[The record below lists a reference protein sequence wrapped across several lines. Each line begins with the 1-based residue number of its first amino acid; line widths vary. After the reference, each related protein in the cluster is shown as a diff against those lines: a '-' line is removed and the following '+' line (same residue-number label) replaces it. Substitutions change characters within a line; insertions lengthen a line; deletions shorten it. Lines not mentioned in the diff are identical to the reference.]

1 MTLFLWESNRG
12 VYVGQL
18 HSSTMKRSDRPI
30 LTTHAGRLDGPPE
43 LTKLSRDV
51 MAGRVAGEQ
60 GTVGSAVTTRALS
73 CLAIAACVFTAAA
86 CSSQV
91 ANQAEKTT
99 GVTVFEGARLI
110 TGDGSAPIEDSAFIV
125 QDSRFFGVGRRGEVQ
140 VPAGAA
146 RVDLTGKTV
155 MPAKVDVHG
164 HLGYE
169 NVVAGTTSKENYTRE
184 NLIDHLERYAY
195 LGFSAVISIADLVE
209 REIMPGDHLNVFQAP
224 RDPKMPKT
232 GRFPWGDV
240 PFRMQEEV
248 VPNAA
253 LFRTAGPGMS
263 WPGAGAG
270 GHPSRNDVMYPVTT
284 EEEARRA
291 VQDYVK
297 NKIAFVKIWVDTRD
311 GKLKTLTP
319 PLYRAIIDE
328 ASKHNVPVAA
338 HTVTLA
344 DAKELYKA
352 GLVGATH
359 IPVRGGELPDE
370 ELLAIIRER
379 VAKSDRP
386 IWFNEPGNLV
396 ALGPQAW
403 DDPLLWE
410 MLPREQVM
418 AQQGDDFKRMTPK
431 VVERARQTTRET
443 GEAAKALIGAG
454 MKLVY
459 GSDNGSAGRGFGWY
473 EQLKFENWVTM
484 GFTPAEA
491 IVMATRD
498 SAAVGQFNTGMVAA
512 GKSADF
518 IVLDANPLENIANTR
533 RINRV
538 YLRGQEVDRAGLR
551 ARWQARWKPTTT
563 Q

>member
-1 MTLFLWESNRG
+1 MRLVKTTCSSLLI
-12 VYVGQL
+12 VG
-18 HSSTMKRSDRPI
+18 
-30 LTTHAGRLDGPPE
+30 
-43 LTKLSRDV
+43 
-51 MAGRVAGEQ
+51 
-60 GTVGSAVTTRALS
+60 
-73 CLAIAACVFTAAA
+73 CLLLAAA

-91 ANQAEKTT
+91 ERQAPGPT

-110 TGDGSAPIEDSAFIV
+110 VGDGSPPIENSVFIV
-125 QDSRFFGVGRRGEVQ
+125 EKNQFTQVGRQGEAS

-169 NVVAGTTSKENYTRE
+169 NVVAGTTSKENFTRE
-184 NLIDHLERYAY
+184 NLIDHLQRYAY
-195 LGFSAVISIADLVE
+195 LGFSAVVSIADLAE
-209 REIMPGDHLNVFQAP
+209 REIMPGDHLNLFQAP

-232 GRFPWGDV
+232 GRFPWGDL
-240 PFRMQEEV
+240 PLRMQEEII
-248 VPNAA
+248 PNAA

-297 NKIAFVKIWVDTRD
+297 NKVECVKIWVDDRE
-311 GKLKTLTP
+311 GKLKTLSP
-319 PLYRAIIDE
+319 SLYRAIIDE
-328 ASKHNVPVAA
+328 AQKHGVPVAA
-338 HTVTLA
+338 HTVKLA

-359 IPVRGGELPDE
+359 IPVRGGERPDA
-370 ELLAIIRER
+370 ELIAIIKER

-386 IWFNEPGNLV
+386 IWFNESGNLV

-410 MLPREQVM
+410 MLPRQQVQE
-418 AQQGDDFKRMTPK
+418 QQGAALKRMTPEA
-431 VVERARQTTRET
+431 VESARQSSKAT
-443 GEAAKALIGAG
+443 GDDAKKLIEAG

-484 GFTPAEA
+484 GFTPADA

-498 SAAVGQFNTGMVAA
+498 GAEVARINTGMVAA

-518 IVLDANPLENIANTR
+518 IVLDENPLENISNTR
-533 RINRV
+533 RINKV
-538 YLRGQEVDRAGLR
+538 YLRGAEVDRAGLR
-551 ARWQARWKPTTT
+551 EKWQAKWNRPSATR
-563 Q
+563 

>member
-1 MTLFLWESNRG
+1 MRN
-12 VYVGQL
+12 
-18 HSSTMKRSDRPI
+18 
-30 LTTHAGRLDGPPE
+30 
-43 LTKLSRDV
+43 V
-51 MAGRVAGEQ
+51 MRMP
-60 GTVGSAVTTRALS
+60 S
-73 CLAIAACVFTAAA
+73 CLPAVACLCAVAA
-86 CSSQV
+86 CSPRVDEQAGT
-91 ANQAEKTT
+91 AN
-99 GVTVFEGARLI
+99 VTVFEGARLI
-110 TGDGSAPIEDSAFIV
+110 TGDGRAPIENATFIV
-125 QDSRFFGVGRRGEVQ
+125 RNNQFTQVGRRGEVQ
-140 VPAGAA
+140 VPSDAA

-169 NVVAGTTSKENYTRE
+169 NVVVGTMSKENFTRG

-195 LGFSAVISIADLVE
+195 LGFSAVVSIADLAE
-209 REIMPGDHLNVFQAP
+209 REIMPGDHLDVFQAP
-224 RDPKMPKT
+224 RDPHMPQT
-232 GRFPWGDV
+232 GRFPWGNV
-240 PFRMQEEV
+240 PLQVQDEV
-248 VPNAA
+248 IPNAA

-291 VQDYVK
+291 VQDYVR
-297 NKIAFVKIWVDTRD
+297 NKVALVKIWVDDRGGT
-311 GKLKTLTP
+311 LKTLTP

-328 ASKHNVPVAA
+328 ARTRNIPVAA

-352 GLVGATH
+352 GLEGATH
-359 IPVRGGELPDE
+359 IPVRGGEIPDE
-370 ELLAIIRER
+370 ELIAIVKAR

-386 IWFNEPGNLV
+386 IWFTEPGDLA
-396 ALGPQAW
+396 ALGPEAW

-410 MLPREQVM
+410 MLSREQVQ
-418 AQQGDDFKRMTPK
+418 AQQGDAIKRMTPEA
-431 VVERARQTTRET
+431 VGRARQSTRET
-443 GEAAKALIGAG
+443 GNAAKTLINAG

-491 IVMATRD
+491 IVMGTRD
-498 SAAVGQFNTGMVAA
+498 SAAVAKINTGMVAA

-533 RINRV
+533 RINTV
-538 YLRGQEVDRAGLR
+538 YLRGQEVDRAAMR
-551 ARWQARWKPTTT
+551 ARWQAQWRRRASAE
-563 Q
+563 

>member
-1 MTLFLWESNRG
+1 MRRMTRMPS
-12 VYVGQL
+12 YQL
-18 HSSTMKRSDRPI
+18 
-30 LTTHAGRLDGPPE
+30 A
-43 LTKLSRDV
+43 
-51 MAGRVAGEQ
+51 VACLC
-60 GTVGSAVTTRALS
+60 AV
-73 CLAIAACVFTAAA
+73 AA
-86 CSSQV
+86 CSPRVEEQ
-91 ANQAEKTT
+91 ANTA
-99 GVTVFEGARLI
+99 GVIVFEGARLI
-110 TGDGSAPIEDSAFIV
+110 TGDGSAPIENSIFIV
-125 QDSRFFGVGRRGEVQ
+125 QNNQFTQVGRRGEVQ

-169 NVVAGTTSKENYTRE
+169 NVVAGTTSKENFTRE

-195 LGFSAVISIADLVE
+195 LGFSAVVSIADLAE

-224 RDPKMPKT
+224 RDPRMPKT

-240 PFRMQEEV
+240 PLRVQDEV
-248 VPNAA
+248 IPNAA

-297 NKIAFVKIWVDTRD
+297 SKVALVKIWVDTR
-311 GKLKTLTP
+311 GGTLKTLTP

-328 ASKHNVPVAA
+328 ARKHNVPVAA

-352 GLVGATH
+352 GLEGATH
-359 IPVRGGELPDE
+359 IPVRGGEVPDE
-370 ELLAIIRER
+370 ELIAIVKER
-379 VAKSDRP
+379 VATSDRP
-386 IWFNEPGNLV
+386 IWFTEHGNLTS
-396 ALGPQAW
+396 LGPGAW

-410 MLPREQVM
+410 MLSREQVQE
-418 AQQGDDFKRMTPK
+418 QQGEAIRKMTPEA
-431 VVERARQTTRET
+431 VERARQSTKET
-443 GEAAKALIGAG
+443 GAAAKTLIKAG

-459 GSDNGSAGRGFGWY
+459 GSDNGSAGRGFGWQ
-473 EQLKFENWVTM
+473 EQLRLENWVTM

-491 IVMATRD
+491 IVMLTRD
-498 SAAVGQFNTGMVAA
+498 GAEVARVNTGMVAP

-533 RINRV
+533 RINTV
-538 YLRGQEVDRAGLR
+538 YLRGQEVDRAAMR
-551 ARWQARWKPTTT
+551 ARWQARWKSTTSSARN
-563 Q
+563 

>member
-1 MTLFLWESNRG
+1 MRRITRLSLYLLVVTSLFG
-12 VYVGQL
+12 A
-18 HSSTMKRSDRPI
+18 P
-30 LTTHAGRLDGPPE
+30 
-43 LTKLSRDV
+43 
-51 MAGRVAGEQ
+51 
-60 GTVGSAVTTRALS
+60 
-73 CLAIAACVFTAAA
+73 A
-86 CSSQV
+86 CSPRLEEQSGR
-91 ANQAEKTT
+91 T

-110 TGDGSAPIEDSAFIV
+110 TGDGSGPIENSAFIV
-125 QDSRFFGVGRRGEVQ
+125 ENNQFTGVGRKGELQ
-140 VPAGAA
+140 IPAGAT
-146 RVDLTGKTV
+146 RVNLKGKTV
-155 MPAKVDVHG
+155 MPAKVDMHG

-169 NVVAGTTSKENYTRE
+169 NVVDGTTAKENFTRE

-195 LGFSAVISIADLVE
+195 LGFSAVVSIADLAE
-209 REIMPGDHLNVFQAP
+209 REIMPGDHLNLFMAP
-224 RDPKMPKT
+224 RDPRMPKT
-232 GRFPWGDV
+232 GRFAWGDV
-240 PFRMQEEV
+240 PFRIQEEV
-248 VPNAA
+248 LPNAA
-253 LFRTAGPGMS
+253 LFRTAGQGIS
-263 WPGAGAG
+263 WPGAGAT
-270 GHPSRNDVMYPVTT
+270 GHASRNDVMYPVTT
-284 EEEARRA
+284 EAEARRA

-297 NKIAFVKIWVDTRD
+297 NKVAFVKIWVDTRE

-328 ASKHNVPVAA
+328 ASKHNVSVTA

-359 IPVRGGELPDE
+359 IPVRGGERPDE
-370 ELLAIIRER
+370 ELLAIVRER

-386 IWFNEPGNLV
+386 IWFNEPGNLA

-410 MLPREQVM
+410 MLPREQVR
-418 AQQGDDFKRMTPK
+418 AQQGDDFKRMTPE
-431 VVERARQTTRET
+431 VVERARQSTRET
-443 GEAAKALIGAG
+443 GQAAKALIGVG

-498 SAAVGQFNTGMVAA
+498 SAEVGQFNTGMVAA

-533 RINRV
+533 RINKV

-551 ARWQARWKPTTT
+551 ARWQARWKSTTT